1 MDRQVV
7 TILPVF
13 PCDESVEVF
22 IPFAP
27 PALAAL
33 AAPVASPAVPALPVA
48 DAGAVEGPSHFFDIL
63 LLLLPIATLSII
75 LPASI
80 LSNVRARNFSWLV
93 QFAPVAVAQVNS
105 GTTYAM
111 GDSVPVVM
119 LTSQS
124 VCICHRVKVG
134 QENIRYDVLSR
145 ERPDTGIYQKSQ
157 APGIVAV
164 VGAFILRFALTADT
178 DIQKRVQNIQER
190 FKSGTLNGTLKKWT
204 KLQITQEAS
213 VSNLLIRNAISIG
226 KVGITSLFL
235 HKITEGVHPEIE
247 STLVIDA

>member
-7 TILPVF
+7 TIFPVF
-13 PCDESVEVF
+13 PCDESVDVF
-22 IPFAP
+22 ILFAP
-27 PALAAL
+27 PALAVL
-33 AAPVASPAVPALPVA
+33 AAPVVSPAVPALPAA
-48 DAGAVEGPSHFFDIL
+48 DAGAVEESYILTSRHFPHPCSSSHFFDIL

-75 LPASI
+75 LSASI
-80 LSNVRARNFSWLV
+80 SSNVRARNFSWLV

-105 GTTYAM
+105 GTTSSE
-111 GDSVPVVM
+111 D
-119 LTSQS
+119 
-124 VCICHRVKVG
+124 
-134 QENIRYDVLSR
+134 
-145 ERPDTGIYQKSQ
+145 QKITVDG
-157 APGIVAV
+157 PN
-164 VGAFILRFALTADT
+164 LWYYHADT

-213 VSNLLIRNAISIG
+213 VSKLLIRNAISIG

-235 HKITEGVHPEIE
+235 HEITEGIHPEIE